1 MVAQIVSFFQRAPR
15 LPAVQLDWAQ
25 QEIAEFYRVESA
37 LIRAGIRVGTDRGI
51 SDEGEPWFVF
61 FRDDDGEVVI
71 HFARIDGEYIIA
83 GPAYEEIARGL
94 DFTALVRNMIARHP
108 LVRKSER
115 GDNVFL
121 HPAAL
126 LIAVVGTAFFKTGE
140 ARASETGREAPA
152 KEATSRVALLGS
164 AASPVQLAAAAPAA
178 ESVQIPAHQA
188 VLILAAALLS
198 SDYKVAAP
206 VQDASARAAL
216 AATAAVLDFSGTTPS
231 PVLTQDDAAVAASA
245 ARAAA
250 VETAAAQHMSSVLSL
265 MALLSDIPQTRS
277 AANDGAPSE
286 AALWAG
292 SPAPIES
299 LLVPQPLSAN
309 NGDWAIDVRLSF
321 GAMPAVEALQ
331 LVRGQMGDAAFEK
344 VSVIEV
350 TKLPGLLADLI
361 SKGQH
366 VYVTSPTPV
375 VPEQVVKPLPPV
387 EPVLP
392 VVPHDTV
399 PVVVA
404 PTVPEPEAPPPV
416 ATPSPEVTLPVAVAP
431 SVVVPSVIVPA
442 PVAVVPAVPVTP
454 PAAVVPVAPT
464 PAVQSPTPAYASPAL
479 VKQFIDY
486 FIAHTDKIEIM
497 YKGSS
502 FVIFDTRV
510 LYDVS
515 KISHLSSMT
524 FDFADGSSISLVGD
538 HLSFLHKDVLT

>member
-15 LPAVQLDWAQ
+15 YPVAPLDWAQ

-37 LIRAGIRVGTDRGI
+37 LIRAGIRVGTERGM

-61 FRDDDGEVVI
+61 FRADDGEVVI
-71 HFARIDGEYIIA
+71 HFARIDGQYIIA

-108 LVRKSER
+108 LVRKSDR

-140 ARASETGREAPA
+140 ARASETGREALA
-152 KEATSRVALLGS
+152 KEGSSKEAPSRLTLLSS
-164 AASPVQLAAAAPAA
+164 AASPVQLAAAAPAV

-206 VQDASARAAL
+206 VQDASARAAI
-216 AATAAVLDFSGTTPS
+216 AATAAALDFGDATRAQ
-231 PVLTQDDAAVAASA
+231 LLAQDDAAVAASA
-245 ARAAA
+245 ARDAA
-250 VETAAAQHMSSVLSL
+250 VEIAAAQHMSSVLSL
-265 MALLSDIPQTRS
+265 MALLSDMPQTRGV
-277 AANDGAPSE
+277 ANDAAPSE

-292 SPAPIES
+292 PAAPIES
-299 LLVPQPLSAN
+299 LLLPQPLSAA
-309 NGDWAIDVRLSF
+309 NGAWAIDVRLSF
-321 GAMPAVEALQ
+321 GALPAVEAVQ
-331 LVRGQMGDAAFEK
+331 LVRGQMGEAAFEK

-350 TKLPGLLADLI
+350 TKLPQLLADLI

-366 VYVTSPTPV
+366 VYVTAPTPV
-375 VPEQVVKPLPPV
+375 APELDAAPLPPV
-387 EPVLP
+387 
-392 VVPHDTV
+392 V

-404 PTVPEPEAPPPV
+404 PVVPDDTAPVVVAPVVPEPEAPPPV
-416 ATPSPEVTLPVAVAP
+416 AAPTPEVTPPVAVL
-431 SVVVPSVIVPA
+431 
-442 PVAVVPAVPVTP
+442 PVTP
-454 PAAVVPVAPT
+454 PAPVAPAV
-464 PAVQSPTPAYASPAL
+464 PAVPTPVPTPAPTYASPAL

-502 FVIFDTRV
+502 YVIFDTRV
-510 LYDVS
+510 LYDVG
-515 KISHLSSMT
+515 KISQLSSMT
-524 FDFADGSSISLVGD
+524 FDFDDGSSISLVGD
-538 HLSFLHKDVLT
+538 HLSFLHRDMLT